1 MIIIKTKEE
10 IEKISRAGVIV
21 AETHHRLR
29 EWIRPGVTTIEL
41 DRLVEEFQRGEGAIP
56 AQKGYNGFPYAI
68 CASLDDEIC
77 HGFPSNTPLR
87 EGALLKVDMVVELD
101 GYMADSAWSYAVG
114 KASERVERLM
124 RVTRECLYKGIEQAV
139 PGARL
144 GDIGHAIQTHAEAN
158 GYQVVR
164 DFVGHGI
171 GKEMHEDPKVLHY
184 GQPGRGQRLQKGMV
198 LTIEPMI
205 NEGAWH
211 CKLDDNQW
219 TARTVD
225 GSLSAQYEH
234 TIAITENG
242 PVILTEQKP

>member
-1 MIIIKTKEE
+1 
-10 IEKISRAGVIV
+10 
-21 AETHHRLR
+21 
-29 EWIRPGVTTIEL
+29 
-41 DRLVEEFQRGEGAIP
+41 
-56 AQKGYNGFPYAI
+56 
-68 CASLDDEIC
+68 
-77 HGFPSNTPLR
+77 
-87 EGALLKVDMVVELD
+87 
-101 GYMADSAWSYAVG
+101 
-114 KASERVERLM
+114 M

>member
-1 MIIIKTKEE
+1 MIYIKTKEE
-10 IEKISRAGVIV
+10 IEKMKRAGDIV

-29 EWIRPGVTTIEL
+29 EWVRPGVSTLEL
-41 DRLVEEFQRGEGAIP
+41 DRKVEEFQRSQGARP

-77 HGFPSNTPLR
+77 HGFPSERPLE
-87 EGALLKVDMVVELD
+87 EGSLLKVDMVVELD

-114 KASERVERLM
+114 EVSEDVQRLM
-124 RVTRECLYKGIEQAV
+124 RVTKECLYKGIEQAI

-144 GDIGHAIQTHAEAN
+144 GDIGHAIQTHAEAH

-164 DFVGHGI
+164 EFVGHGI
-171 GKEMHEDPKVLHY
+171 GRQMHEDPKVLHY
-184 GQPGRGQRLQKGMV
+184 GQAGRGARLQEGMV

-205 NEGAWH
+205 NAGAWQ
-211 CKLDDNQW
+211 CKLDANQW

-225 GSLSAQYEH
+225 GSLSCQYEH
-234 TIAITENG
+234 TIAITG
-242 PVILTEQKP
+242 DKPLILTEQKP